1 MSKLALHLP
10 LNSTSL
16 GQVSL
21 SILRELFLQKKEIL
35 LFPIGNV
42 DISTQKQDSEFVQWI
57 QDGVNKALIEHSR
70 KNPIFK
76 LWHLNGSLESF
87 SDKQVLLSFYEVD
100 SPTPIECNT
109 IKNNTKVIFSNSYSV
124 SVFNNFNLNN
134 IEYLPLGFDNIHFK
148 KVEPKKKEGIHFGLF
163 GKLEPQRKRHLK
175 TLSLWA
181 KKYGN
186 NPKYSLNCALFNHFL
201 DPNVQSQMIMQALN
215 GQQYF
220 NINFLNYIPS
230 NEMYNDLLNNIDIV
244 LAMSG
249 GEGWG
254 LPEFQSVALG
264 KHCLGLNAHAYK
276 DWMNEENTV
285 LINPSGKIPVYDN
298 MFFQQG
304 APYNQGNIFDWNDQ
318 DFIDGLDK
326 VEQRFINNP
335 TNEAGIKLQE
345 KFTYKKLVDN
355 ILKIMES
362 IKNE

>member
-1 MSKLALHLP
+1 VSKVALHLP
-10 LNSTSL
+10 LNNTSL

-21 SILRELFLQKKEIL
+21 SILRELFNQKKEIL
-35 LFPIGNV
+35 LFSIGAV
-42 DISTQKQDSEFVQWI
+42 DISTQKQDPEFIQWI
-57 QDGVNKALIEHSR
+57 QDALNKALVEHSR

-201 DPNVQSQMIMQALN
+201 DPNAQSQMIMQALN

-220 NINFLNYIPS
+220 NINFLNYLPS

-298 MFFQQG
+298 IFFQQG

-326 VEQRFINNP
+326 VEQRFIKNP
-335 TNEAGIKLQE
+335 INEAGLKLQE
-345 KFTYKKLVDN
+345 IFTYTKLVNN
-355 ILKIMES
+355 IFV
-362 IKNE
+362 